1 MRPKAKI
8 IPLIVL
14 LALSLVILDACAV
27 EEVTVE
33 ATQIPTATVSPST
46 TPELSANQ
54 EEATGEEAAENVG
67 GVVASRTPQPT
78 ATPGPVDQVVSDV
91 AETTGLDQVAIFGL
105 TGEDWVNLAISII
118 LIILVGYV
126 LASWLVRGALRWLVR
141 RTSTD
146 FDDRFLKATNREL
159 RWLVTLIAANYATKR
174 LQFISI
180 GLKTLINDIYF
191 VLFVTLIFVVL
202 WKLIDFTVE
211 WYLSTRAVVDDT
223 EKAKTIKAL
232 IKRVGQ
238 IVLVVG
244 YALIVFGHF
253 GVDFIVAVTALGIGG
268 LALSLAAQDTL
279 ADAISGIVIMIDQ
292 PFRIGDRIEI
302 QGLGTWG
309 DVVEVG
315 IRTTKIHT
323 RDNRLVI
330 VPNSTIGNN
339 QVVNYTFPDPHYR
352 VQMDIGVGYGQD
364 IEEVR
369 RIIVTTLRNVDGIL
383 SDRPVDALYVEMGDS
398 TMIFRV
404 RWWIESYEDTRRVYD
419 RVNTSLQQA
428 LDAGGIETAYH
439 TFDINVK
446 LGPGELE
453 RLASSAKGSSAN

>member
-1 MRPKAKI
+1 MKPKTKLI
-8 IPLIVL
+8 SLIVL
-14 LALSLVILDACAV
+14 LALSLVILAACAV
-27 EEVTVE
+27 DEVTVE
-33 ATQIPTATVSPST
+33 ATQIPTATVISST
-46 TPELSANQ
+46 TPELTGDQ
-54 EEATGEEAAENVG
+54 EEATGEGETENVV

-78 ATPGPVDQVVSDV
+78 TTPGPINQAVSNV
-91 AETTGLDQVAIFGL
+91 AETTGLDHVALFGL

-118 LIILVGYV
+118 IILLVGYV
-126 LASWLVRGALRWLVR
+126 LATWIVREVLRWLVR
-141 RTSTD
+141 RTPTD
-146 FDDRFLKATNREL
+146 FYDRFLEATNREL
-159 RWLVTLIAANYATKR
+159 RWLVTLITAEYATKR
-174 LQFISI
+174 LQFLSV
-180 GLKTLINDIYF
+180 GLKTTLNDIYF
-191 VLFVTLIFVVL
+191 ILFVTFIFMIL
-202 WKLIDFTVE
+202 WKLIDFTIE
-211 WYLSTRAVVDDT
+211 WYMGTRDGVVDA

-232 IKRVGQ
+232 VKRTGQ
-238 IVLVVG
+238 IVLVLG
-244 YALIVFGHF
+244 YAMILLDHF
-253 GVDFIVAVTALGIGG
+253 GIDFTVAVAALGIGG
-268 LALSLAAQDTL
+268 LALSLAAKDTL

-309 DVVEVG
+309 DVVDVG

-339 QVVNYTFPDPHYR
+339 QVVNYTYPDPQYR
-352 VQMDIGVGYGQD
+352 VQMDIGISYGQD

-383 SDRPVDALYVEMGDS
+383 PDRPVDALYIEMGNS

-419 RVNTSLQQA
+419 RVNTALQQA
-428 LDAGGIETAYH
+428 MDEAGIETAYH

-446 LGPGELE
+446 LGPEELD
-453 RLASSAKGSSAN
+453 RLAGSSKGSSGN